1 MGAERDPRM
10 TKLSEIIAP
19 MAVPTVANQTAFRRL
34 FLEGARCTNIL
45 TVSYNVNGL
54 EYALTQLHHIL
65 QYDVAWS
72 RPSTLLRPNTIR

>member
-1 MGAERDPRM
+1 M

-34 FLEGARCTNIL
+34 FLEGA
-45 TVSYNVNGL
+45 VSYNVNGL